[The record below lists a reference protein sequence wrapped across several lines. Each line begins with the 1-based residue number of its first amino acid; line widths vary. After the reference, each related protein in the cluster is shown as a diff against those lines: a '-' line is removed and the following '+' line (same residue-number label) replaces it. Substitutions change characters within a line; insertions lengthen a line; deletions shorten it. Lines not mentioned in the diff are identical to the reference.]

1 MRIFVSHRLDDEDSH
16 TEKAAAA
23 AAPPPKPTGGK
34 DFSALLHAAAAHHV
48 LPQKKST
55 RKWTLVIEGGL
66 LIQQLDHDSAKEVDR
81 KWEAGLPLLGNV
93 KEEAA
98 EGDDS
103 LRAKKYEMSAKNQ
116 FQTEIQELKTAK
128 PLVFTHLFDKM
139 EVEMKAVKESSN
151 EDGSSTDASTTQVQ
165 TFTWNRD
172 KSLTPDSHA
181 FFVVYNEEGRVPLT
195 DPNDKDSS
203 EAPKAEYNSDFILTQ
218 IKLYRRQ
225 GTELYKPSDSLCQ
238 VLFPALDGKKPIPQS
253 KKRKAQD
260 VSNEQLSDIP
270 KDVIIPNTMTMEEVL
285 RAIFYYIRTRNLHD
299 PADLSVINFDDA
311 LTELFGI
318 HRMSLADL
326 RRTLLEKGLLVRA
339 GPGTHPIILNYKMTK
354 EGSEPLKEEKP
365 RATSAIESTKGEEQN
380 TRTRSSNDACK
391 EKADPAEKQAHFQ
404 TILCCDADIEI
415 PNIYHLRTRDILR
428 RINHREHE
436 YTSCRNKAKN
446 ALAAMKIGEEAAKQA
461 IDETITGSNLSSD
474 LKQVWMALANGSHE
488 GGEAQRAAL
497 IELRTISLMEKLE
510 ERTTKAREYWDVVEA
525 CRSLIDGGSQN

>member
-1 MRIFVSHRLDDEDSH
+1 MRIFVSHRLDDEDKH
-16 TEKAAAA
+16 TEKAAAAA

-66 LIQQLDHDSAKEVDR
+66 LIQQLDHDSATDVDR
-81 KWEAGLPLLGNV
+81 RRDAGLPLLGRIHD
-93 KEEAA
+93 EA

-128 PLVFTHLFDKM
+128 PLMFTHLFDRM

-151 EDGSSTDASTTQVQ
+151 EDGDASTTQVKS
-165 TFTWNRD
+165 FTWNRD

-195 DPNDKDSS
+195 DPNDKDST
-203 EAPKAEYNSDFILTQ
+203 EAPKAQYNSDFITTR

-238 VLFPALDGKKPIPQS
+238 VLFNGKKPAIPQS

-270 KDVIIPNTMTMEEVL
+270 KDVIIPNTLTMEEVL

-326 RRTLLEKGLLVRA
+326 RRTLLEKGLLVRV

-354 EGSEPLKEEKP
+354 EGAEPLKEEKP
-365 RATSAIESTKGEEQN
+365 EDSPNTTSIESTKGKEQT
-380 TRTRSSNDACK
+380 TRTRSSNDTGN
-391 EKADPAEKQAHFQ
+391 EKADPTNKQAHFQ
-404 TILCCDADIEI
+404 TMLSCDADIDI
-415 PNIYHLRTRDILR
+415 PNIYNLRTRDILR

-446 ALAAMKIGEEAAKQA
+446 ALVATKIGEEAAKQA

-510 ERTTKAREYWDVVEA
+510 EKTALARGYWDVVEA
-525 CRSLIDGGSQN
+525 CRLLVDDGS